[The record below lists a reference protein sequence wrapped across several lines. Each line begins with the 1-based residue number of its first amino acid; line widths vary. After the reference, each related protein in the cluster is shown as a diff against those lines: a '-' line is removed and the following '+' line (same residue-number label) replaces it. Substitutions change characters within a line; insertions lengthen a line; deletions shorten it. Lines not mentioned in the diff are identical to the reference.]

1 MKIPPLLNLY
11 LCYVELTESCI
22 KYYSFIIIKIFL
34 CTHICILESNHR
46 FRGTTKNIFLF
57 MWDGEGGV
65 VAFFHIINLI

>member
-46 FRGTTKNIFLF
+46 FRGTTKKYFSFL
-57 MWDGEGGV
+57 WDGGRGI
-65 VAFFHIINLI
+65 FSHN